1 MARDW
6 QSQDLNLRGLATEL
20 TSLGKVSERPLL
32 SQGPERRGCWL
43 GGLEGLRALG
53 EGMIIQHPSII
64 GTCLEGSA

>member
-32 SQGPERRGCWL
+32 SQGPRGGAAGWGDWRGYVL
-43 GGLEGLRALG
+43 WVKG
-53 EGMIIQHPSII
+53 
-64 GTCLEGSA
+64 